1 MGEASIPASVIPIT
15 DLRTRA
21 AVPAIPATLRPAS
34 GQLTDALGRPLRDLR
49 ISVTDRCN
57 FRCGY
62 CMPKEVFDR
71 DYAFLPQTSLLS
83 FEEITRLAR
92 IFVAHGVQ
100 KIRLTGGEPLLRRHL
115 EVLVAMLAGLHTP
128 ADRPLDLTLTTNGSL
143 LARKAQ
149 MLHDAGLRRVTVS
162 LDALDDNIFRRM
174 NDVDFPVADVL
185 AGIDAALAAGL
196 APLKV
201 NMVVKRGTNDGEILP
216 MARHFRDHY
225 GSRVVLRFIEYMDVG
240 STNGWR
246 MDHVLPSAEL
256 IERLGNIYPL
266 EPLDAQAP
274 GETAQRW
281 RYLDG
286 GGEIGVISSVTQAF
300 CRDCN
305 RARLSTEGRLYLCL
319 FAHHGHDLRHLLR
332 EAQANDAELTGAV
345 ADIWAGRADRY
356 SELRERGIAQSGSGE
371 RKVEMHYIGG

>member
-1 MGEASIPASVIPIT
+1 
-15 DLRTRA
+15 
-21 AVPAIPATLRPAS
+21 VPAIPDTLRPAN

-92 IFVAHGVQ
+92 IFVDHGVQ

-115 EVLVAMLAGLHTP
+115 DVLVAMLAGLRTP

-149 MLHDAGLRRVTVS
+149 TLHDAGLRRVTVS
-162 LDALDDNIFRRM
+162 LDALDDAIFRRM

-256 IERLGNIYPL
+256 IERLGSIYPL